1 MDDSRSFARQDAAA
15 AHVLHGR
22 LPSTATSLIGSS
34 PAIEEL
40 RRTIRRFAPLPAP
53 VLVTGETGTGKELVA
68 RSIHEASPRSKGP
81 FVAVNAAAI
90 PQTLAASELF
100 GHERGAF
107 TGAERRHPGAFEQA
121 DGGTLML
128 DEIGELPLDLQAWL
142 LRVLETGE
150 VRPLGAREPRMVD
163 VRVVTATHVD
173 LEEAVQDGRFR
184 RDLYWRLA
192 VLNIE
197 APPLRDRL
205 EDLRALAL
213 HLLRGIGLGM
223 QYELSPQAIQAL
235 ALHSWP
241 GNVRELRAV
250 LLRAIASADGTVLD
264 AADIVRAT
272 GGVLERRAKRCRSR
286 LDALSVAEAIEAS
299 YGNVTE
305 AARKL
310 GVPRSTLRGF
320 MRSQAQ

>member
-1 MDDSRSFARQDAAA
+1 MDHSDAPEQRASSA
-15 AHVLHGR
+15 KVTDIR
-22 LPSTATSLIGSS
+22 LIPIASTLVGGSD
-34 PAIEEL
+34 AMQAL
-40 RRTIRRFAPLPAP
+40 RRTIWRFAPLPAP

-68 RSIHEASPRSKGP
+68 RAVHDVSPRSRGP

-90 PQTLAASELF
+90 PPTLAASELF

-107 TGAERRHPGAFEQA
+107 TGADRRHVGAFEQA
-121 DGGTLML
+121 DKGTLFL
-128 DEIGELPLDLQAWL
+128 DEFGALPVDLQAWL

-150 VRPLGAREPRMVD
+150 VRSLGARTTREVD

-173 LEEAVQDGRFR
+173 LEDAVHHRRFR
-184 RDLYWRLA
+184 ADLYYRIA
-192 VLNIE
+192 VLCIE

-213 HLLRGIGLGM
+213 HLLRGFRLEI

-241 GNVRELRAV
+241 GNVRELRTV
-250 LLRAIASADGTVLD
+250 LLRAIASADGIVLD

-272 GGVLERRAKRCRSR
+272 GGVLERRAMRCRSR
-286 LDALSVAEAIEAS
+286 LDALSVAETIEAS

-320 MRSQAQ
+320 MRSRAL

>member
-1 MDDSRSFARQDAAA
+1 MDHSDAPGHRASYANVTDIRLIMSARTLVGGSDAMQ
-15 AHVLHGR
+15 
-22 LPSTATSLIGSS
+22 
-34 PAIEEL
+34 EL

-68 RSIHEASPRSKGP
+68 RAVHDASPRSRGP

-90 PQTLAASELF
+90 PATLAASELF

-107 TGAERRHPGAFEQA
+107 TGADRRHVGAFEQA
-121 DGGTLML
+121 DKGTLLL

-150 VRPLGAREPRMVD
+150 VRSLGARTTREVD

-173 LEEAVQDGRFR
+173 LEEAVRHGRFR
-184 RDLYWRLA
+184 ADLYFRLA
-192 VLNIE
+192 VLMIE

-213 HLLRGIGLGM
+213 HLLATLATAVK
-223 QYELSPQAIQAL
+223 YELSPTALQAL
-235 ALHSWP
+235 ALHHWP
-241 GNVRELRAV
+241 GNVRELRTV

-272 GGVLERRAKRCRSR
+272 GGSLERRAKRCRSR
-286 LDALSVAEAIEAS
+286 LDALLVAEAIEES

-305 AARKL
+305 AARRL

>member
-1 MDDSRSFARQDAAA
+1 MDHSDAPEQRASYA
-15 AHVLHGR
+15 NVTDIR
-22 LPSTATSLIGSS
+22 LPPIAPTLVGGSV
-34 PAIEEL
+34 AMQEL

-68 RSIHEASPRSKGP
+68 RAIHDASPRSRGP
-81 FVAVNAAAI
+81 LVAVNAAAI
-90 PQTLAASELF
+90 PATLAASELF

-107 TGAERRHPGAFEQA
+107 TGADRRHVGAFEQA
-121 DGGTLML
+121 DKGTLFL

-150 VRPLGAREPRMVD
+150 VRSLGTRSTRAVN

-173 LEEAVQDGRFR
+173 LEEAVRLGRFR
-184 RDLYWRLA
+184 ADLYYRLA
-192 VLNIE
+192 VLAIE

-205 EDLRALAL
+205 EDLRALAS
-213 HLLRGIGLGM
+213 HLLTSLGLEVRH
-223 QYELSPQAIQAL
+223 ELSPTGLQAL
-235 ALHSWP
+235 ALHDWP
-241 GNVRELRAV
+241 GNVRELRTV
-250 LLRAIASADGTVLD
+250 LVRAIASADGTVLD

-272 GGVLERRAKRCRSR
+272 GGSLERRARRSR
-286 LDALSVAEAIEAS
+286 SQLDALLVAETIEAS

-305 AARKL
+305 AARRL

-320 MRSQAQ
+320 MRSRAQ